1 MSPLRKAVDVLQV
14 VAGREG
20 ISARDIAAVLGL
32 PKSTAHRMVLALVDV
47 GFLQRSAGGEGFSLG
62 PLIGELAGGQLK
74 EKALMQIA
82 RPQMVALR
90 DRCGETVGLHVI
102 QRDRRVLLDQ
112 AESRY
117 EHRWVYSNPGVPM
130 PLHAGAASKMLLALL
145 SEREA
150 EGMLRHDDLVAFTMN
165 TPQASDGLLSELGRI
180 RNRGYAISLQEVTP
194 GISSI
199 AVPIPTDPLNF
210 PRFAVMTVTGPRVR
224 LSERALRG
232 LLPQL
237 REAAA
242 GCALPDS
249 SGTPAPLRATN
260 E

>member
-20 ISARDIAAVLGL
+20 ISAREIAEVLGL

-62 PLIGELAGGQLK
+62 SLIGELAGGHLGEQ
-74 EKALMQIA
+74 ALMQIA
-82 RPQMVALR
+82 RPQMLALR

-112 AESRY
+112 AESRH

-145 SEREA
+145 PEREA
-150 EGMLRHDDLVAFTMN
+150 EGMLRRGDLVAFTLN
-165 TPQASDGLLSELGRI
+165 TPQASDRLLSELGRI
-180 RNRGYAISLQEVTP
+180 RNQGYAISLQEVTP

-199 AVPIPTDPLNF
+199 AVPIPTDPLSF

-237 REAAA
+237 RETAAA
-242 GCALPDS
+242 CVPPDLGAAS
-249 SGTPAPLRATN
+249 TPLRAASK
-260 E
+260 